1 MGDAETTAGSVWE
14 AANFASFQKLDN
26 LMVYVDFNKI
36 GATEWIKNFV
46 DIKLIRDKW
55 KKNLVGM

>member
-1 MGDAETTAGSVWE
+1 MLKQQLAQFEE

-36 GATEWIKNFV
+36 GATEWIKT
-46 DIKLIRDKW
+46 L
-55 KKNLVGM
+55 LT